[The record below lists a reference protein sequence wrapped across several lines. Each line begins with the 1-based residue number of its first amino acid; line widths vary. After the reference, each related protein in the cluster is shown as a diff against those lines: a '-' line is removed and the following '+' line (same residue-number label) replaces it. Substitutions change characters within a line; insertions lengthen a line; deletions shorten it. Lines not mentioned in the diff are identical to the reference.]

1 MSDLAGAI
9 LCGGRSTRMGQP
21 KALLP
26 FGPKTLL
33 EHIVDRIAEAADPL
47 IVVAAPDQPLPHLPN
62 IQILRDP
69 VEGRGP
75 LQGIAVALAALP
87 ECNFVFI
94 SSTDAPFIHAQ
105 YIRRLRALCEDHD
118 IAIVRDEGH
127 HHPLGAIYKPWLA
140 REAQALLAENRARP
154 FFLLERAKTRI
165 VTRYDLLADP
175 ALRRADPD
183 LWCLRNLNTPEDYE
197 AALRDLALA
206 E

>member
-1 MSDLAGAI
+1 MSDLGGAI

-26 FGPKTLL
+26 FGNESLL
-33 EHIVDRIAEAADPL
+33 ERIIRKTSEAASQI
-47 IVVAAPDQPLPHLPN
+47 IVVAAPDQPLPPLPN

-69 VEGRGP
+69 TEGRGP
-75 LQGIAVALAALP
+75 LQGIAVALAALQH
-87 ECNFVFI
+87 CTHVFI
-94 SSTDAPFIHAQ
+94 CSTDAPFLNAPF
-105 YIRRLRALCEDHD
+105 IRRLRALCEDHD

-140 REAQALLAENRARP
+140 REAEALLAENRARP

-165 VTRYDLLADP
+165 VTREDLLADP
-175 ALRRADPD
+175 ALRKADPH
-183 LWCLRNLNTPEDYE
+183 LWCLRNLNTPEDYQ